1 MNTSFKILPGLL
13 RCLGVALAPLALV
26 AGVAFA
32 GIDMR
37 IPKDSYLSAVI
48 DLDAIRSKAPAIADA
63 VLDGISYGRD
73 SGNIRDSCAAAAI
86 SAVDKFKAWMDGDG
100 EGVGVCASNLHWI
113 VAEAT
118 NRLFWIQRD
127 SARTQFVWNA
137 VVAVDSCDWK
147 QIESCFLGRRLRWE
161 NGASFGRQWHSVS
174 WYAKNGYIGG
184 SFGFLPD
191 GDKTYSGQNVGR
203 MWDAY
208 HGMRELDSRPSRN
221 GTLEKSEIVRV
232 VLTSLMQVPK
242 VGEIVVGFSDNERI
256 LLEGMSECCL
266 SLFLADGNVGA
277 RLAMTFAVE
286 KMAKD
291 ALAVFKGKVLDE
303 NGVKQL
309 EESLAGAREKN
320 DADMIDHYELLIK
333 FEKGLRPAVN
343 RCVFTIESDRMD
355 MRRIFRLVALPI
367 AEMLQLDE

>member
-1 MNTSFKILPGLL
+1 MNASFKILPGLL
-13 RCLGVALAPLALV
+13 RRLGVTLAVV
-26 AGVAFA
+26 ADVAFA

-37 IPKDSYLSAVI
+37 IPKDSYLSAVF
-48 DLDAIRSKAPAIADA
+48 DLDAIRSAAPAIVDA
-63 VLDGISYGRD
+63 VGEGIVAGRA
-73 SGNIRDSCAAAAI
+73 SGGIPAAHAEAAVA
-86 SAVDKFKAWMDGDG
+86 AVDKFKAWMDGDG

-127 SARTQFVWNA
+127 LARTQFVWNA

-208 HGMRELDSRPSRN
+208 HGMRELDYRPSRK
-221 GTLEKSEIVRV
+221 GSLEKGEIVRV
-232 VLTSLMQVPK
+232 VLTSLMQVPM
-242 VGEIVVGFSDNERI
+242 VGEIVAGFPENVRTP
-256 LLEGMSECCL
+256 LEGMSECCL
-266 SLFLADGNVGA
+266 SLFLADGKVGA
-277 RLAMTFAVE
+277 RLAMTFADE

-291 ALAVFKGKVLDE
+291 ALAFFNGKVLGE
-303 NGVKQL
+303 NGVMQL
-309 EESLAGAREKN
+309 AESLAGAREKN
-320 DADMIDHYELLIK
+320 DADMVDRYELLIE

-343 RCVFTIESDRMD
+343 RCMFTIDSDRMD
-355 MRRIFRLVALPI
+355 MRRIFRLVAPPI